1 MEKDKKKVMSA
12 NDMRKIYAQVM
23 IVFPSILLVICSM
36 TINSFLARAMAQAV
50 LFVLQILVVK
60 GIVDEAYKY

>member
-1 MEKDKKKVMSA
+1 MEKKKAMSV

-23 IVFPSILLVICSM
+23 IIFPSVLLVICSM
-36 TINSFLARAMAQAV
+36 TIENFLARILSQIV

-60 GIVDEAYKY
+60 GIVDEAYKEY